1 MLTMEVNVS
10 RSGSI
15 TMGRKDAS
23 YHIILLQSFQLIAEL
38 LMRVK
43 LRVNGV
49 IRGHSLNQGVR
60 RL

>member
-23 YHIILLQSFQLIAEL
+23 YHIILLQSFQFIAEL

-43 LRVNGV
+43 LRVSGV